1 MHPGSPPVRFFPVQ
15 VSDGTAEKAQYQLHT
30 HPIGIVECVLGLVSS
45 DGLGTLTQISS
56 PYQIEYPDGTSADWS
71 SWAMVEG
78 SDGVDGEQG
87 SSYLDYLGSPG
98 GRWIAFPSGEQ
109 DSWVVTWDDG
119 KFELL
124 SCFVLNHLS
133 TSLPLA
139 GNSLAVVSALL
150 TRCASRYRHHPPALY
165 AYQRDLRAGRMRSIF
180 VIPAALLQMCIWNL
194 AGPIGPFEQK
204 SVTNHAY

>member
-1 MHPGSPPVRFFPVQ
+1 MKWFTQITAALLATMALAAPAPKPPSDETSFYNLRITSKANKFLDGKLLSVYQNQVGVHPGSPPVRFFPVQ

-98 GRWIAFPSGEQ
+98 GRGIAFPSGEQ

-119 KFELL
+119 
-124 SCFVLNHLS
+124 
-133 TSLPLA
+133 TA
-139 GNSLAVVSALL
+139 
-150 TRCASRYRHHPPALY
+150 T
-165 AYQRDLRAGRMRSIF
+165 
-180 VIPAALLQMCIWNL
+180 IPQHYM
-194 AGPIGPFEQK
+194 PINVTYEQ
-204 SVTNHAY
+204 VE